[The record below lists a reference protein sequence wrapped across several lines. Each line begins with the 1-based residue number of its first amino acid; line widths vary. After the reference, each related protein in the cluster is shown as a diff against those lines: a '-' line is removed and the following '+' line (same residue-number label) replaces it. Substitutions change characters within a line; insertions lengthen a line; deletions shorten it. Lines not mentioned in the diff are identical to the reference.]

1 MDFRCCSKARQGVV
15 DRDGLGVPSAPG
27 DRDMRKPLK
36 MGKQGILIDLA
47 HLTHPEQ
54 TAIYL
59 PCLRH
64 GIPGTGP
71 CAPFTLGTTRGS
83 LIERS

>member
-36 MGKQGILIDLA
+36 MGRPGILIDLA
-47 HLTHPEQ
+47 HLAHPEQ
-54 TAIYL
+54 MAIYL

-64 GIPGTGP
+64 GIPGTGLCRP
-71 CAPFTLGTTRGS
+71 VHSGHYAGLPR
-83 LIERS
+83 